1 MNQYIYMIFMSALAL
16 TSYASSEIGFKEN
29 ETIKLILSQSNY
41 NRVMIA
47 GDKIKKASVPSEF
60 MTIEYEKEGS
70 VIFDVLYT
78 KPFTVFIETNLGHR
92 FAVNVESEEGLGKTI
107 MLKPLQTLA
116 KKEQQTPEEPIE
128 KPTDNFALT
137 LIQALTQ
144 DAAPEG
150 YVLKRDFGSYQPL
163 NKSLRFKVSKRMTGE
178 AYIGERIE
186 VYNHTSLPVILKE
199 EWFSDKE
206 TRGVSMAKP
215 IINPHESVEVYRVWE
230 RAHA

>member
-1 MNQYIYMIFMSALAL
+1 MNQFMYMVFMSALTL
-16 TSYASSEIGFKEN
+16 TSYASSEIRFKEN
-29 ETIKLILSQSNY
+29 ETIQLTLSQSNY

-60 MTIEYEKEGS
+60 MAIEYEKEGG

-78 KPFTVFIETNLGHR
+78 KPFTVFFETSLGHH
-92 FAVNVESEEGLGKTI
+92 FAANVESEESLGKTI
-107 MLKPLQTLA
+107 VLKPIQTLV
-116 KKEQQTPEEPIE
+116 KKEEQPPQEQID
-128 KPTDNFALT
+128 KPTDNLALT

-144 DAAPEG
+144 DVAPEG
-150 YVLKRDFGSYQPL
+150 YEFKRDFGSYKPL

-186 VYNHTSLPVILKE
+186 VYNHTSLPVVLKE
-199 EWFSDKE
+199 EWFSDKD

-215 IINPHESVEVYRVWE
+215 IINPHESIQVYRVVE
-230 RAHA
+230 RAHV